1 MAITGSR
8 IPLVADPQRVRP
20 EQSEVQALV
29 SDNSLAT
36 RLCGWRPT
44 IGLEEGLK
52 DCAAF
57 IKSHPM
63 LFHPQEY
70 QR

>member
-1 MAITGSR
+1 M
-8 IPLVADPQRVRP
+8 
-20 EQSEVQALV
+20 
-29 SDNSLAT
+29 

-44 IGLEEGLK
+44 IGLDEGLK

-57 IKSHPM
+57 VKSHLM